1 MAVTINGTNG
11 VTFNDATVQTSAPTV
26 NNTVGSSVGS
36 LVFATHESS
45 TSPINYGDSI
55 AGSLLYPTSAAGS
68 LTSAL
73 TGTWRCLGSATTSSR
88 QSRSTLWV
96 RIA

>member
-1 MAVTINGTNG
+1 MPMTLGGSTG
-11 VTFNDATVQTSAPTV
+11 VTFNDATTQSTAFSNAAGTAI
-26 NNTVGSSVGS
+26 GS

-45 TSPINYGDSI
+45 TTPINYGDSI

-73 TGTWRCLGSATTSSR
+73 TGTWRCLGSATTASR